1 MPEKKVKRKEE
12 KKKTKENKEK
22 DFWGDL
28 GKFVKEKIDCCLE

>member
-1 MPEKKVKRKEE
+1 MSENKEQGKQEGE
-12 KKKTKENKEK
+12 KKKEAKKK